1 MLFLITN
8 GDVFIRPIHAIINL
22 IAKLSIWSATFSV
35 FTSEEIFWTEMV
47 VASWRFVWV
56 ISAIIVEIAIE
67 MDRDASVVQ
76 ALEFIWLA
84 LILSLTK
91 LRILIQTLITTIIDT
106 VTNPCLKKR
115 EKRECTSFVE
125 PVRFLW
131 YFIWRLWSGMFEG
144 LLYLIKFWKFLHG
157 S

>member
-1 MLFLITN
+1 
-8 GDVFIRPIHAIINL
+8 
-22 IAKLSIWSATFSV
+22 
-35 FTSEEIFWTEMV
+35 
-47 VASWRFVWV
+47 
-56 ISAIIVEIAIE
+56 

-125 PVRFLW
+125 PVRFFSDISFDVYEAVCLKAS
-131 YFIWRLWSGMFEG
+131 YT
-144 LLYLIKFWKFLHG
+144 
-157 S
+157 